1 MSYNNGDLNGAES
14 CIADARAHVNEGI
27 EAIKQAF
34 DEAESIT
41 DPNADL
47 ELVKDSLLNALDDA
61 KSALEEL

>member
-14 CIADARAHVNEGI
+14 CLSDARVHLSEGI
-27 EAIKQAF
+27 EAIQQAL

-61 KSALEEL
+61 KSALGEL